1 MLSQAASDV
10 GFVVL
15 DGDLS
20 RNGHGLGKLGGL
32 IMGMQVVGYR
42 PGLEGEE
49 IAEVLDGLLEE
60 LVGLGVVHVA
70 KMLAEQG
77 LVGLEKTDGV
87 LHLPANGEDG
97 GKLTRQIYELGCI
110 AARSAEQLGLAVDYS
125 GDRVVAAITDRP
137 IVGEKVIGDGGEL
150 GEGLVVVGNDGFLG
164 DVAAG
169 HYQGRRIEQE

>member
-1 MLSQAASDV
+1 MGGQAAGDV

-20 RNGHGLGKLGGL
+20 RNGHGLGELGGL
-32 IMGMQVVGYR
+32 IMGMQVVGDAR
-42 PGLEGEE
+42 GLEGEE
-49 IAEVLDGLLEE
+49 ITEVLEGLLEE

-70 KMLAEQG
+70 KVLAEQG

-125 GDRVVAAITDRP
+125 GDRVVATITDRP
-137 IVGEKVIGDGGEL
+137 IVGEEIIGNGGQF
-150 GEGLVVVGNDGFLG
+150 GKGPVVVGDDGFLG